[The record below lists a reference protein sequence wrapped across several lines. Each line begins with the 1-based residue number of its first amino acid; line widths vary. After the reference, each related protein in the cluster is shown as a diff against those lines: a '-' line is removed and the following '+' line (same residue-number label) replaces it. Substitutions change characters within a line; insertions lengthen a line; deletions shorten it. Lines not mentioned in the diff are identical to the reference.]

1 MATSNSQ
8 WEFFFPLKKTRI
20 EENGDSA
27 EIQAVSDPMCSRGSP
42 TTSLVIHLR
51 RRKTLRY
58 NGSSDQLD
66 DYSDSQ
72 WEGKDLV
79 VSHKLKDLFVSSPP
93 SPDEKSSGLW
103 LQKLFNTG
111 ANELTRSVNKELVEF
126 ESAMANM
133 EVISEQ
139 TFGKISHE
147 NAKTT
152 TI

>member
-1 MATSNSQ
+1 
-8 WEFFFPLKKTRI
+8 
-20 EENGDSA
+20 
-27 EIQAVSDPMCSRGSP
+27 MCSRRSP

-103 LQKLFNTG
+103 LQKVVDKRKAWEGEQWAGPINDQ
-111 ANELTRSVNKELVEF
+111 
-126 ESAMANM
+126 ES
-133 EVISEQ
+133 
-139 TFGKISHE
+139 
-147 NAKTT
+147 
-152 TI
+152 